1 MCSLDSMI
9 IYIILVIDP
18 LKRKKANSNLL
29 HSNLHLHIQEEEL
42 FSHFD
47 GFPRKPFPHSWRG
60 KNGLYAAG
68 FTKKGL
74 MGTSY
79 DALRIASDIAD
90 KWTETFASPTAT
102 NRSSDYGA

>member
-1 MCSLDSMI
+1 M
-9 IYIILVIDP
+9 LV
-18 LKRKKANSNLL
+18 
-29 HSNLHLHIQEEEL
+29 QEEEL
-42 FSHFD
+42 FSHVD

-79 DALRIASDIAD
+79 DALRIAGDIAD
-90 KWTETFASPTAT
+90 QWTETFACPTASLLPT
-102 NRSSDYGA
+102 EAVTTVLDESVRASHL